1 MTQKEKTQIVIT
13 AALAVILMIVVMRAQ
28 KRMGRTVHTAVP
40 SAAVS
45 VPADN
50 TAAGS
55 QRFVRLR
62 KEAAQLP
69 LGRDPFVPV
78 PEKPQPTGPVF
89 ELMGIVE
96 EHGVLTAFINDSI
109 VEVGSVVNDLTVQSI
124 TKDKVILSDGTK
136 TLELTLGEPQAPAN
150 RQ

>member
-1 MTQKEKTQIVIT
+1 MTQKDKTQIAIT
-13 AALAVILMIVVMRAQ
+13 AALVVVLTAAVLRAQ
-28 KRMGRTVHTAVP
+28 KRMGREVQSVSPATSTLVANNDTTA
-40 SAAVS
+40 
-45 VPADN
+45 
-50 TAAGS
+50 GG
-55 QRFVRLR
+55 QRVAELR

-78 PEKPQPTGPVF
+78 PEKLQPTGPVF

-96 EHGVLTAFINDSI
+96 ERGVMTAFINDDI

-136 TLELTLGEPQAPAN
+136 TLELTIGSEGP
-150 RQ
+150 